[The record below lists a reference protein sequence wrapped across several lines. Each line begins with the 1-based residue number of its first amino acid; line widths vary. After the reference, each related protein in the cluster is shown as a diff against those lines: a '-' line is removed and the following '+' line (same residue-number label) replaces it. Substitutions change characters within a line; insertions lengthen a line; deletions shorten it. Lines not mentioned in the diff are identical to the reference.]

1 MATATATDVQA
12 AVQETAAVAQEILT
26 IISAA
31 DPALSPATG
40 TTMAVVALVAQLAAK
55 ALAAWAV
62 ASSMPIT
69 VQSTQALAPNPAPL
83 PPPTV

>member
-1 MATATATDVQA
+1 MATATDVQA

-26 IISAA
+26 IISVS

-55 ALAAWAV
+55 ALAAWTA

-69 VQSTQALAPNPAPL
+69 VQGVQALAPNPTPL
-83 PPPTV
+83 PPPTA